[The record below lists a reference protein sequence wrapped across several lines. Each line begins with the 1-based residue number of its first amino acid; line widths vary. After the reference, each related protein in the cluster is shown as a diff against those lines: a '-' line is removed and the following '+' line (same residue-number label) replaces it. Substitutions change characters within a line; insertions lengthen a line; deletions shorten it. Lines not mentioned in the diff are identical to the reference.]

1 MNNLTLIIPVKK
13 ESQTL
18 PLVLSNLEKF
28 NIKIISLKENDIET
42 INYKEF

>member
-1 MNNLTLIIPVKK
+1 MNNLTLIIPAKK

-28 NIKIISLKENDIET
+28 NIKIIVSLKENDIET
-42 INYKEF
+42 INL